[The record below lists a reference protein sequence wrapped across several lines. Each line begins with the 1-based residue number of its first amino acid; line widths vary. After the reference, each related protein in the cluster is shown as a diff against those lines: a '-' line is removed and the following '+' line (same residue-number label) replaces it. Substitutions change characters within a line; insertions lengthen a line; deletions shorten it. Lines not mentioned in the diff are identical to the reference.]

1 MDLLFE
7 TSPDFLFIYLFI
19 LGEGGGGGGGTKLQ
33 CIYYLVTYTDLL
45 ATEGIS
51 AFQTSLL
58 FF

>member
-7 TSPDFLFIYLFI
+7 TSPDFLFIYFR
-19 LGEGGGGGGGTKLQ
+19 GGGGGGGGGTKLQ

-45 ATEGIS
+45 AAEGIS